1 MELKLYEIA
10 AEIKFF
16 LETEEW
22 TEEIENAISELTA
35 SLEAKAEGIAIFSDK
50 LQGFVDYCKKEETR
64 IATHRKIAEARIK
77 NVKSYLKRAMEAAGR
92 DEILIGSHLVKI
104 KKNPPKV
111 SVEDEDTIPAR
122 YFTVI
127 PKQYRLNK
135 TALAAALKEGEEVK
149 GAKLVQDTRI
159 DIK

>member
-10 AEIKFF
+10 AEIRSI

-22 TEEIENAISELTA
+22 TEETETALGELTT
-35 SLEAKAEGIAIFSDK
+35 SLEAKAEGIAVFSDR
-50 LQGFVDYCKKEETR
+50 LQAFVDYCKKEENR
-64 IATHRKIAEARIK
+64 IAAHRKAADARIG
-77 NVKSYLKRAMEAAGR
+77 NIKSYLKRAMETAGR
-92 DEILIGSHLVKI
+92 DELQVGSHTVKI

-111 SVEDEDTIPAR
+111 AIDNEEEIPAR

-127 PKQYRLNK
+127 PEQFQLNK
-135 TALAAALKEGEEVK
+135 SALAAAIKGGEEVK